1 MSVSDVSRVRE
12 MGKDLECDSQV
23 QHINMLT
30 VTIKGS
36 YCALHIFTV
45 FILFCISLLLIST
58 PCLPLLQSFPWH
70 VYTLIQYAF
79 SFFLSFLH
87 WPQHT
92 CRAWEQAFFC
102 TEMSPC
108 LDKMQ
113 ETLVAGGTTEEQM
126 DYCVFREQ
134 AGRHVLVLLSRLNKK
149 TKFH

>member
-1 MSVSDVSRVRE
+1 
-12 MGKDLECDSQV
+12 
-23 QHINMLT
+23 ML
-30 VTIKGS
+30 S
-36 YCALHIFTV
+36 LF
-45 FILFCISLLLIST
+45 FFLFCIDHST
-58 PCLPLLQSFPWH
+58 PAEHENRL
-70 VYTLIQYAF
+70 
-79 SFFLSFLH
+79 
-87 WPQHT
+87 
-92 CRAWEQAFFC
+92 FFC